1 MMGLTIRNC
10 LVIIT
15 SMKLDIEKIDR
26 RRVEIGLSKTDL
38 AKQLG
43 WSRTY
48 LYRVLRGED
57 IALSR
62 VELIASVLRI
72 PPKDLLI

>member
-1 MMGLTIRNC
+1 MP
-10 LVIIT
+10 VIIT

-48 LYRVLRGED
+48 LYRVFRGED

>member
-1 MMGLTIRNC
+1 
-10 LVIIT
+10 
-15 SMKLDIEKIDR
+15 MKLDIEKIDR

-38 AKQLG
+38 AKQLN

-48 LYRVLRGED
+48 LYRVFKGED